1 MPTQT
6 TFVDDEL
13 ALVLKWRK
21 GDVVVDN
28 RMGAGVI
35 LKKAKGKTTVGAS
48 QRQAFKEEQRA
59 VSSNSFF

>member
-6 TFVDDEL
+6 TFADNEL

-21 GDVVVDN
+21 EDVVVDN
-28 RMGAGVI
+28 GMAAGVV

-48 QRQAFKEEQRA
+48 QRQAFKQEQGA
-59 VSSNSFF
+59 VSSRSFL